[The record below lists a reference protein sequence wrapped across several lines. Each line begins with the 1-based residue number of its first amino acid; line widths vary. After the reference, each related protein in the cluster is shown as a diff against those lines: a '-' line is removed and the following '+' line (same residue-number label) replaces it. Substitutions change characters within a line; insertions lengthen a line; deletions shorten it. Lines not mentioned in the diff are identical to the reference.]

1 MISIWIEYDTTRVRF
16 DLYDNAGSD
25 QKLLP
30 LSDKVII
37 SQELGHLI

>member
-25 QKLLP
+25 QKLCAATQ
-30 LSDKVII
+30 VII